1 MDWRNCFGLLVVG
14 VIGAASAEAPP
25 LVVVKRQPDPPKSEA
40 MNPPD
45 TSMSSR
51 FEFMGIELGAPV
63 VPECPTEQIPYAGP
77 VYDFKATNGACWTA
91 TGMRPTSRT
100 DIVNNES
107 LSIMPVPN
115 KRPTGTRQVTAVV
128 VNGVIEGLTVGTDGY
143 VHAQELF
150 EQLKQKLGTPSLQDE
165 VQVTTGV
172 GAKFSSPRA
181 VWELPNAQV
190 KFNGIVG
197 SVDSGLIVVRTPAE
211 QARDNAR
218 QEARAKS
225 F

>member
-14 VIGAASAEAPP
+14 VIGAASAEVPP
-25 LVVVKRQPDPPKSEA
+25 LVVVKRQPVAPKSEA

-77 VYDFKATNGACWTA
+77 VYDLKPTNGACWTA

-107 LSIMPVPN
+107 LSIMPMPN

-150 EQLKQKLGTPSLQDE
+150 EQLKQKLGT
-165 VQVTTGV
+165 GV

-197 SVDSGLIVVRTPAE
+197 SVDSGLIVVRTPAD